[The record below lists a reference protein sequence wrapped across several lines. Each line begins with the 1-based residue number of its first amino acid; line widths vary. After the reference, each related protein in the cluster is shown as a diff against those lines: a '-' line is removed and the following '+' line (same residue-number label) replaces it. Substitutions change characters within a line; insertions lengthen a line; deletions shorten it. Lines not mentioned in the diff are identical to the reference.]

1 MVQHV
6 VKQMQSEFEMSLV
19 GELTYFLGLQ
29 VKQMEDFVFLC
40 QRKYAKNIVKKLR
53 LENASHKRTPSPTHL
68 KLSKDEKG
76 ISVDHSLYRSMI
88 GSLLYLTA
96 SRPNITFVVGVCA
109 RYQAEPKGVDSNVF
123 PDVQTYLAKE
133 TSLEGDS
140 SEKADE
146 YVPKQVVHER
156 RSKKKDNE
164 CVPEQV
170 AHERMSNKKVDYG
183 VNIDDLTTDKEPLT
197 NILALGI
204 DKRLQRRKGKIDEE
218 EKEVEHGGDDNVGD
232 DVEDSI
238 DGNIDEND
246 EDKES

>member
-1 MVQHV
+1 MSQL
-6 VKQMQSEFEMSLV
+6 KTFGKTPGKSSASES
-19 GELTYFLGLQ
+19 TIPS
-29 VKQMEDFVFLC
+29 ED
-40 QRKYAKNIVKKLR
+40 K
-53 LENASHKRTPSPTHL
+53 
-68 KLSKDEKG
+68 
-76 ISVDHSLYRSMI
+76 
-88 GSLLYLTA
+88 
-96 SRPNITFVVGVCA
+96 TFVEEDRISIDKELRKLITSVM
-109 RYQAEPKGVDSNVF
+109 KGVDSNVF

-204 DKRLQRRKGKIDEE
+204 DKRLQRRKGKVVMFEDSLSWSKVVTPTRKRKVVSSSDSEFEIEEDVCDITHIDEE